1 MLLAIAAI
9 VIGFIILTISA
20 DRLIQGA
27 VALAYHIGVAPLL
40 VGLTIVAMGT
50 SAPEMVVSG
59 VAAWLDNN
67 ALGVGN
73 ALGSNITNIALVLG
87 CAALLAPVTIEHG
100 IIRRELPLLLII
112 SLGMGLLMWDLQ
124 LSRLDGVLLLGG
136 FVAFLGWLIY
146 LSQQPQQSAS
156 HLKTRNTVNRF

>member
-50 SAPEMVVSG
+50 SCPRDG
-59 VAAWLDNN
+59 
-67 ALGVGN
+67 G
-73 ALGSNITNIALVLG
+73 LG
-87 CAALLAPVTIEHG
+87 CRRLAG
-100 IIRRELPLLLII
+100 
-112 SLGMGLLMWDLQ
+112 
-124 LSRLDGVLLLGG
+124 
-136 FVAFLGWLIY
+136 
-146 LSQQPQQSAS
+146 
-156 HLKTRNTVNRF
+156 